1 MRLNKYLSESGACSR
16 READG
21 FIAEGRV
28 TVNGAPAALGT
39 QVEDGDDVRLDG
51 DTIGGA
57 RKRSRPVYI
66 ALNKPVGITCTTE
79 RHVAGNIVDFVDH
92 PERVF
97 PIGRL
102 DKDSE
107 GLILLTND
115 GDIVNEVLRAEH
127 HHEKEYVV
135 AVDRAITPEFV
146 ASMAAGVRLS
156 DATTKPCKVDKLG
169 ARVFRITLT
178 QGLNRQIRRMC
189 EAFGLTVEALQRV
202 RIMRINLGELPL
214 GRWRNLTTEEVQ
226 TLMPRRG
233 PPSAAPGSPNASRP
247 SRPSPRAAS
256 RPSPPTASR
265 PGARGANRP
274 VARGPAAH
282 GGKHPSQGRSR
293 GRGGR

>member
-28 TVNGAPAALGT
+28 TVNGVPAVLGT

-51 DTIGGA
+51 DQIGAA
-57 RKRSRPVYI
+57 RKHTRPVYI

-79 RHVAGNIVDFVDH
+79 RQVAGNIIDFVDH

-115 GDIVNEVLRAEH
+115 GDIVNDVLRPQH
-127 HHEKEYVV
+127 HHEKEYIV
-135 AVDRAITPEFV
+135 AIDRAVSPEFL
-146 ASMAAGVRLS
+146 AAMAAGVRLS
-156 DATTKPCKVDKLG
+156 DATTRPCKVQRLG
-169 ARVFRITLT
+169 PKVFRITLT

-189 EAFGLTVEALQRV
+189 EAFGATVEALQRV
-202 RIMRINLGELPL
+202 RIMKIHLGQLPL
-214 GRWRNLTTEEVQ
+214 GRWRNLTAEEVE
-226 TLMPRRG
+226 TLMPKKPR
-233 PPSAAPGSPNASRP
+233 PPQAARP
-247 SRPSPRAAS
+247 APPPRHHAPPRHGAPHARPR
-256 RPSPPTASR
+256 
-265 PGARGANRP
+265 
-274 VARGPAAH
+274 
-282 GGKHPSQGRSR
+282 GRSR
-293 GRGGR
+293 